1 MTTFDIWCLSV
12 LSLFLTALGIL
23 CIIRYIQDK

>member
-1 MTTFDIWCLSV
+1 MTTFDIYCLSG
-12 LSLFLTALGIL
+12 LCLYLTALGIL